1 MKIQAVRLARDSYY
15 ERITG
20 NQMNH
25 AETGSKAFGFQ
36 LLLDLYDCKTGVCD
50 DLNLCYK
57 FLDEIVGFLGM
68 EKQAPPNI
76 FFSDATRFPDKAGLS
91 GWVPLIESSIVIH
104 TLSVKNFI
112 SIDIYCCRKF
122 SIKDAKDFCRRFFA
136 PKKLDEQYIE
146 RGQDYYTADS
156 NYSTMSVDKTCCQ
169 TPKVTLKA
177 KVLQAV

>member
-1 MKIQAVRLARDSYY
+1 MNSLY
-15 ERITG
+15 ERKTG
-20 NQMNH
+20 NQMNT
-25 AETGSKAFGFQ
+25 AEASSKAFGFQ
-36 LLLDLYDCKTGVCD
+36 LLLDLYDCKPGVCD

-57 FLDEIVGFLGM
+57 FLDDIVPFLGM

-104 TLSVKNFI
+104 TLSVTNFI

-122 SIKDAKDFCRRFFA
+122 DIKAAQAFCRKFFA
-136 PKKLDEQYIE
+136 PKKMDDQYIE
-146 RGQDYYTADS
+146 RGQDYYKTDS
-156 NYSTMSVDKTCCQ
+156 NYHTLTVDKTCSTAQ
-169 TPKVTLKA
+169 VSVKS